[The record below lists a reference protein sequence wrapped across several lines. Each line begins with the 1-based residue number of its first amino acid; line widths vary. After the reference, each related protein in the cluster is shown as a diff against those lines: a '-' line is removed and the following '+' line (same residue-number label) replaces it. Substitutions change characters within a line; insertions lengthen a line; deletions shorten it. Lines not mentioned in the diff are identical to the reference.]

1 VIVLLIE
8 SQDAFRTD
16 YSPLGCLSFR
26 RKHMQDFLISIGL
39 TDSNQLLILTK
50 TGLRIVIIMAVAFVI
65 KLIASRLITQ
75 LKNYLKNKAEENLE
89 EYKRIDTLGR
99 VFRYIATIIITL
111 IAIIQILNE
120 LGISIAPVLAAAGVV
135 GLAIGFGAQSLVK
148 DYFTGFVLLLE
159 NQVRQGDVVE
169 VGSKSGFVEEV
180 TLRYIKMRDY
190 SGNVHYV
197 PNGTITTVTNMSREF
212 AFAVIDV
219 AVAYRENI
227 EQVMEIMETVG
238 STLRKDDAFKI
249 QILDDMEMAGVDQLA
264 DSAVMIRCR
273 FKVIPLAQWR
283 IKREYFKRLKAAFDQ
298 TGIEIPFPHL
308 TIYPGVKQDGSAPA
322 LNIKLNDTDTVTAKT

>member
-1 VIVLLIE
+1 M
-8 SQDAFRTD
+8 
-16 YSPLGCLSFR
+16 
-26 RKHMQDFLISIGL
+26 HDFLVSFGL

-50 TGLRIVIIMAVAFVI
+50 AGVRIVMIIMIAFVI
-65 KLIASRLITQ
+65 TFIARRLITK
-75 LKNYLKNKAEENLE
+75 LKSYLKTKAEDNPE
-89 EYKRIDTLGR
+89 ESKRVDTLAR
-99 VFRYIATIIITL
+99 VFRYIATIVITV
-111 IAIIQILNE
+111 IAMIQILNE
-120 LGISIAPVLAAAGVV
+120 VGISIAPVLAAAGVV
-135 GLAIGFGAQSLVK
+135 GVAIGFGAQSLVK

-190 SGNVHYV
+190 AGNVHYV

-212 AFAVIDV
+212 AFAMIDV

-238 STLRKDDAFKI
+238 STLREDEACKLK
-249 QILDDMEMAGVDQLA
+249 ILDGMEMAGVDQLA
-264 DSAVMIRCR
+264 DSGVMIRCR
-273 FKVIPLAQWR
+273 FKVVPLAQWS

-298 TGIEIPFPHL
+298 KGIEIPFPHL
-308 TIYPGVKQDGSAPA
+308 TIYPGINQDGSAPA
-322 LNIKLNDTDTVTAKT
+322 LNIKLNDTDTTT

>member
-1 VIVLLIE
+1 M
-8 SQDAFRTD
+8 
-16 YSPLGCLSFR
+16 
-26 RKHMQDFLISIGL
+26 HDFLVSFGL

-50 TGLRIVIIMAVAFVI
+50 AGLRIVMIIMIAFFI
-65 KLIASRLITQ
+65 TLIARRLITK
-75 LKNYLKNKAEENLE
+75 LKSYLKTKAEDNPE
-89 EYKRIDTLGR
+89 ESKRVDTLAR
-99 VFRYIATIIITL
+99 VFRYIATIVITV
-111 IAIIQILNE
+111 IAMIQILNE
-120 LGISIAPVLAAAGVV
+120 VGISIAPVLAAAGVV
-135 GLAIGFGAQSLVK
+135 GVAIGFGAQSLVK

-190 SGNVHYV
+190 AGNVHYV

-238 STLRKDDAFKI
+238 STLREDEACKLK
-249 QILDDMEMAGVDQLA
+249 ILDGMEMAGVDQLA
-264 DSAVMIRCR
+264 DSGVMIRCR
-273 FKVIPLAQWR
+273 FKVVPLAQWS

-298 TGIEIPFPHL
+298 KGIEIPFPHL
-308 TIYPGVKQDGSAPA
+308 TIYPGINQDGSAPA
-322 LNIKLNDTDTVTAKT
+322 LNIKLNDTDTSTVKP

>member
-1 VIVLLIE
+1 M
-8 SQDAFRTD
+8 
-16 YSPLGCLSFR
+16 
-26 RKHMQDFLISIGL
+26 HDFLVSFGL

-50 TGLRIVIIMAVAFVI
+50 AGLRIVMIIMIAFVI
-65 KLIASRLITQ
+65 TLIARRLITK
-75 LKNYLKNKAEENLE
+75 LKSYLKTKAEDNPE
-89 EYKRIDTLGR
+89 ESKRVDTLAR
-99 VFRYIATIIITL
+99 VFRYIATIVITV
-111 IAIIQILNE
+111 IAMIQILNE
-120 LGISIAPVLAAAGVV
+120 VGISIAPVLAAAGVV
-135 GLAIGFGAQSLVK
+135 GVAIGFGAQSLVK

-190 SGNVHYV
+190 AGNVHYV

-238 STLRKDDAFKI
+238 STLREDEACKLK
-249 QILDDMEMAGVDQLA
+249 ILDGMEMAGVDQLA
-264 DSAVMIRCR
+264 DSGVMIRCR
-273 FKVIPLAQWR
+273 FKVVPLAQWS

-298 TGIEIPFPHL
+298 KGIEIPFPHL
-308 TIYPGVKQDGSAPA
+308 TIYPGVNQDGSAPA
-322 LNIKLNDTDTVTAKT
+322 LNIKLNDTDTTT

>member
-1 VIVLLIE
+1 M
-8 SQDAFRTD
+8 
-16 YSPLGCLSFR
+16 
-26 RKHMQDFLISIGL
+26 HDFLVSFGL

-50 TGLRIVIIMAVAFVI
+50 AGVRIVMIIMIAFVI
-65 KLIASRLITQ
+65 TFIARRLITK
-75 LKNYLKNKAEENLE
+75 LKSYLKTKAEDNPE
-89 EYKRIDTLGR
+89 ESKRVDTLAR
-99 VFRYIATIIITL
+99 VFRYIATIVITV
-111 IAIIQILNE
+111 IAMIQILNE
-120 LGISIAPVLAAAGVV
+120 VGISIAPVLAAAGVV
-135 GLAIGFGAQSLVK
+135 GVAIGFGAQSLVK

-190 SGNVHYV
+190 AGNVHYV

-238 STLRKDDAFKI
+238 STLREDEACKLK
-249 QILDDMEMAGVDQLA
+249 ILDGMEMAGVDQLA
-264 DSAVMIRCR
+264 DSGVMIRCR
-273 FKVIPLAQWR
+273 FKVVPLAQWS

-298 TGIEIPFPHL
+298 KGIEIPFPHL
-308 TIYPGVKQDGSAPA
+308 TIYPGINQDGSAPA
-322 LNIKLNDTDTVTAKT
+322 LNIKLNDTDTTT

>member
-1 VIVLLIE
+1 M
-8 SQDAFRTD
+8 
-16 YSPLGCLSFR
+16 
-26 RKHMQDFLISIGL
+26 HDFLVSFGL

-50 TGLRIVIIMAVAFVI
+50 AGLRIVMIIMIAFVI
-65 KLIASRLITQ
+65 TLIARRLITK
-75 LKNYLKNKAEENLE
+75 LKSYLKTKAEDNPE
-89 EYKRIDTLGR
+89 ESKRVDTLAR
-99 VFRYIATIIITL
+99 VFRYIATIVITV
-111 IAIIQILNE
+111 IAMIQILNE
-120 LGISIAPVLAAAGVV
+120 VGISIAPVLAAAGVV
-135 GLAIGFGAQSLVK
+135 GVAIGFGAQSLVK

-190 SGNVHYV
+190 AGNVHYV

-238 STLRKDDAFKI
+238 STLREDEACKLK
-249 QILDDMEMAGVDQLA
+249 ILDGMEMAGVDQLA
-264 DSAVMIRCR
+264 DSGVMIRCR
-273 FKVIPLAQWR
+273 FKVVPLAQWS

-298 TGIEIPFPHL
+298 KGIEIPFPHL
-308 TIYPGVKQDGSAPA
+308 TIYPGINQDGSAPA
-322 LNIKLNDTDTVTAKT
+322 LNIKLNDTDTTT

>member
-1 VIVLLIE
+1 
-8 SQDAFRTD
+8 
-16 YSPLGCLSFR
+16 
-26 RKHMQDFLISIGL
+26 MQDFLISMGL

-65 KLIASRLITQ
+65 KLIASRLINK
-75 LKNYLKNKAEENLE
+75 LKNYLKVKAEDNLE

-99 VFRYIATIIITL
+99 VFRYIATIVITV

-135 GLAIGFGAQSLVK
+135 GVAIGFGAQSLVK

-190 SGNVHYV
+190 GGNVHYV
-197 PNGTITTVTNMSREF
+197 PNGNITTVTNMSREF

-219 AVAYRENI
+219 GVAYRENI
-227 EQVMEIMETVG
+227 EQVMRIMEAVG
-238 STLRKDDAFKI
+238 ETLRLDESFKHN
-249 QILDDMEMAGVDQLA
+249 ILDDMEMAGVDQLA

-273 FKVIPLAQWR
+273 FKVIPLSQWL
-283 IKREYFKRLKAAFDQ
+283 IKREYFKRLKAAFDEQ
-298 TGIEIPFPHL
+298 GIEIPFPHL
-308 TIYPGVKQDGSAPA
+308 TIYPGVNRDGLSPAFNVKHNDKQAS
-322 LNIKLNDTDTVTAKT
+322 